1 MALPVDPE
9 MLALFAPVALALN
22 LTPGA
27 DMLFCLGQ
35 GARSGPGAGLA
46 AAAGISAGSL
56 VHAGAAGLGL
66 AALMAAHPPLF
77 EAVRW
82 AGVAYLA
89 WLGLRAFAALARGE
103 DAVAGRAV
111 RPLRPGAA
119 FRAGLAVNLLNPK
132 VGVFVLALVPQF
144 VRPEAGPVLGQFLAF
159 GAVLAAGG
167 MLVNGAV
174 GASAGHAG
182 RALARSRRLGQAL
195 QAATGTIFLGLAA
208 RLALQKG

>member
-1 MALPVDPE
+1 MSLPVDPAT
-9 MLALFAPVALALN
+9 LALFVPVALALN

-35 GARSGPGAGLA
+35 GARSGPAAGLA

-56 VHAGAAGLGL
+56 VHATAAGLGL

-82 AGVAYLA
+82 AGVAYLV
-89 WLGLRAFAALARGE
+89 WLALRAFAGLLRGE
-103 DAVAGRAV
+103 GLAAGGAA
-111 RPLRPGAA
+111 RPMQAGAA
-119 FRAGLAVNLLNPK
+119 FRAGLLVNLLNPK

-144 VRPEAGPVLGQFLAF
+144 VRPEAGPVLVQFWVF
-159 GAVLAAGG
+159 GAVLATGG
-167 MLVNGAV
+167 MLVNGAA
-174 GASAGHAG
+174 GLSAGHVG

-195 QAATGTIFLGLAA
+195 QALAGVIFLGLAA
-208 RLALQKG
+208 RLAMQRA